1 MTAHSFA
8 APPAPYT
15 IDFAPQVDD
24 LHRRLD
30 AARWPEQDVV
40 PDDVDYGEHG
50 AFGLGAGPSLA
61 LMKELAQEWRGQDQK
76 QLQDHLNSYKNY
88 RVEIEGLDIH
98 FLHYPSSRAGAFPL
112 ILCHGWPGGYHEFLH
127 VLERL
132 TEPKDQGSRAFH
144 VVVPSMPGY
153 AFSSPP
159 KTAKWGMEDTA
170 RVFDKLMTGLGYVRY
185 AAQGGD
191 WGSITARCLG
201 SLHKE
206 NCVAVHLNFCPVPPP
221 FPLNMF
227 NPRTLLDW
235 MPRFVLPD
243 ERRAKLE
250 RGVAY
255 IERGSAYYAMQNLTP
270 RTPAYGLNDS
280 PIGLLAWIGEKMIPG
295 IDKAVKH
302 PNATLNREALF
313 TTLSIYWFTGSIGSS
328 FLPYALNPHFG
339 TFLVSP
345 RHHLPNFALSNFPD
359 ELFTP
364 EERDARR
371 TGNLRWY
378 KDAEDGG
385 HFAALEKPEV
395 FAEHVREAMGVL
407 LSGQA

>member
-76 QLQDHLNSYKNY
+76 QLQDHLNSYVSTTGARSFIGPLGFARLIRYSSPSYKNY

-170 RVFDKLMTGLGYVRY
+170 RVFDKLMTGLGYVRC
-185 AAQGGD
+185 AFSRAVTVC
-191 WGSITARCLG
+191 TA
-201 SLHKE
+201 
-206 NCVAVHLNFCPVPPP
+206 
-221 FPLNMF
+221 
-227 NPRTLLDW
+227 
-235 MPRFVLPD
+235 
-243 ERRAKLE
+243 
-250 RGVAY
+250 
-255 IERGSAYYAMQNLTP
+255 
-270 RTPAYGLNDS
+270 
-280 PIGLLAWIGEKMIPG
+280 
-295 IDKAVKH
+295 
-302 PNATLNREALF
+302 
-313 TTLSIYWFTGSIGSS
+313 
-328 FLPYALNPHFG
+328 
-339 TFLVSP
+339 
-345 RHHLPNFALSNFPD
+345 
-359 ELFTP
+359 
-364 EERDARR
+364 
-371 TGNLRWY
+371 
-378 KDAEDGG
+378 
-385 HFAALEKPEV
+385 
-395 FAEHVREAMGVL
+395 
-407 LSGQA
+407 